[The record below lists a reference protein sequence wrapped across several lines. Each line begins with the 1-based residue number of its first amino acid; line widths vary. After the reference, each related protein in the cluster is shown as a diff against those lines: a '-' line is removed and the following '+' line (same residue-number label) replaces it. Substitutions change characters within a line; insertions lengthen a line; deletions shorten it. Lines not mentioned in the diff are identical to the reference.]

1 MKKTILI
8 KRIIPLIVFILFA
21 FVSFVYAT
29 EWNTNS
35 KSNFDEGIYNQTFY
49 NDSGFVQL
57 NATYTTG
64 NYTSKIF
71 DTGEVQLG
79 IIFLGGVVM
88 DLNYQITKQKKIM
101 LLILQTCLVMF
112 C

>member
-35 KSNFDEGIYNQTFY
+35 KSNFSDGSYNQTES
-49 NDSGFVQL
+49 NSTGFVNVGRDVL
-57 NATYTTG
+57 
-64 NYTSKIF
+64 F
-71 DTGEVQLG
+71 D
-79 IIFLGGVVM
+79 I
-88 DLNYQITKQKKIM
+88 KKEAKNE
-101 LLILQTCLVMF
+101 
-112 C
+112 

>member
-49 NDSGFVQL
+49 NNSGFVNVGRDVL
-57 NATYTTG
+57 
-64 NYTSKIF
+64 F
-71 DTGEVQLG
+71 DIKKEVK
-79 IIFLGGVVM
+79 
-88 DLNYQITKQKKIM
+88 NE
-101 LLILQTCLVMF
+101 
-112 C
+112 

>member
-35 KSNFDEGIYNQTFY
+35 QVDL
-49 NDSGFVQL
+49 V
-57 NATYTTG
+57 NAWG
-64 NYTSKIF
+64 QDDLSKI
-71 DTGEVQLG
+71 
-79 IIFLGGVVM
+79 
-88 DLNYQITKQKKIM
+88 
-101 LLILQTCLVMF
+101 
-112 C
+112 